1 MLTQERDQAQL
12 HRQQERLRSH
22 SQLAQC
28 GGSVGE
34 NHSEE
39 TYRGILAKGRSRA
52 YTSKVWD
59 EEPDHLPRVGG
70 SSLT

>member
-12 HRQQERLRSH
+12 HRQQGRLGSH

-39 TYRGILAKGRSRA
+39 TYRGILEGQVKGL
-52 YTSKVWD
+52 YIKG
-59 EEPDHLPRVGG
+59 VG
-70 SSLT
+70 